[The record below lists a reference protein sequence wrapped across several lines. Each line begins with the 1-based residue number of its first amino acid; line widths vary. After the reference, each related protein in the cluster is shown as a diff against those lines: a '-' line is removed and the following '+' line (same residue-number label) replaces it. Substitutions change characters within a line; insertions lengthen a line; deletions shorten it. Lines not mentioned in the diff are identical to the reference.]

1 VLADKTF
8 QVFFNA
14 ITKDSELSLQDSFL
28 FLKIIGRWEKDQVNF
43 AFFLISQC
51 LTDNVYLSEKL
62 HQVLITLVKSIVS
75 GVVFSVTSL
84 SLESCALKDFLK
96 KLH

>member
-1 VLADKTF
+1 
-8 QVFFNA
+8 VFFNS

-43 AFFLISQC
+43 ASFLLAQFF
-51 LTDNVYLSEKL
+51 TDNVYLSEKL
-62 HQVLITLVKSIVS
+62 HQVSRTLVDSIVL

-84 SLESCALKDFLK
+84 FLESCAPKDFLK
-96 KLH
+96 KLL